1 MSSRNRCCE
10 GQADIC
16 TGEELTFLTT
26 MGNKPD
32 PGVEV
37 GRVTCPH
44 VTSHKCTEVSP
55 GHIHKS
61 AGNPAVA
68 LAPEARGLLKTDSGT
83 TEPLMLF

>member
-32 PGVEV
+32 PRVEV
-37 GRVTCPH
+37 GRVTYPH
-44 VTSHKCTEVSP
+44 VISHKCTKVSP
-55 GHIHKS
+55 GHIHKG

-68 LAPEARGLLKTDSGT
+68 LAL
-83 TEPLMLF
+83 